1 MDMPHSNNRPD
12 EDAGRWIRS
21 AVDRYEGPL
30 LRYAVRLMGDLD
42 RGRDVVQ
49 DTFLQLCR
57 QQPGELDGHLA
68 QWLYTVTRNRAL
80 DVRRKEKRMK
90 TMPPQKAN
98 GQLSREKSQVTQ
110 SEQNE
115 DTARIEELLKDLP
128 ENQQEAVRLKFQA
141 ELSYKEIAGV
151 LDLSVTNVGYLI
163 HTAIARL
170 RKELGAGVEKG

>member
-12 EDAGRWIRS
+12 EDAGRWILS
-21 AVDRYEGPL
+21 AVDRFEDPL
-30 LRYAVRLMGDLD
+30 LCFAVRLVGDLD
-42 RGRDVVQ
+42 RARDVVQ
-49 DTFLQLCR
+49 ETFLQLCR
-57 QQPGELDGHLA
+57 QDPGELDGHLA
-68 QWLYTVTRNRAL
+68 QWLFTVTRNRAL

-163 HTAIARL
+163 HTAIKRL
-170 RKELGAGVEKG
+170 RKELGAEV

>member
-1 MDMPHSNNRPD
+1 MSMPHSDDEPD

-30 LRYAVRLMGDLD
+30 LRYAVRLVGDLD

-57 QQPGELDGHLA
+57 QDPGELDGHLA
-68 QWLYTVTRNRAL
+68 QWLFTVTRNRAL
-80 DVRRKEKRMK
+80 DVRRKEKRMQ
-90 TMPPQKAN
+90 TLPPQKAN
-98 GQLSREKSQVTQ
+98 GQMSREKDQVTQ

-115 DTARIEELLKDLP
+115 ETARIEEMLKELP
-128 ENQQEAVRLKFQA
+128 DNQQEVVRLKFQA

-151 LDLSVTNVGYLI
+151 LDLSVSNVGYLI

-170 RKELGAGVEKG
+170 RKQLGAETT